1 MIHLVTGGSG
11 SGKSEYAEN
20 WLTGRN
26 KKDGTYIYIAT
37 MQPYTE
43 ETMKKIERHHRL
55 RAGKGFRTLEKYTDL
70 SELEI
75 PKNQGILLECISNLV
90 ANELYRE
97 DGTLNDLKETKEK
110 VEALIK
116 EHGYTTNIAA
126 KSLRTSKSKTIG
138 LIVPNIDN
146 AWFSQLALAIEK
158 QFFDNNYSV
167 FICNTSQDEK
177 KEVAYFKSLDSKMVD
192 GIICI
197 SGIEEI
203 PSHFLSRDI
212 PIVCIDRKPKDH
224 SEAYYV
230 ESNHYS
236 GGYQATEELINQ
248 GCKNIA
254 ILSRNKSLSVNRQRL
269 KGYLD
274 ALKDHHLEAKEEL
287 QIFVDANQA
296 NYEGARQ
303 IINQLIK
310 KGVTF
315 DGIFATN
322 DWRAYGALVA
332 LQENGIKVPEQV
344 KLIGF
349 DDIFIASTSHP
360 TLSTIRQDTPALAKT
375 ACDLLLDLM
384 NKEDNTEELQK
395 RYVLPVEIIRREST
409 A

>member
-1 MIHLVTGGSG
+1 MAQ
-11 SGKSEYAEN
+11 KSISIKEIAKMAN
-20 WLTGRN
+20 VSVATVSRVINNNGR
-26 KKDGTYIYIAT
+26 
-37 MQPYTE
+37 
-43 ETMKKIERHHRL
+43 
-55 RAGKGFRTLEKYTDL
+55 F
-70 SELEI
+70 S
-75 PKNQGILLECISNLV
+75 
-90 ANELYRE
+90 
-97 DGTLNDLKETKEK
+97 KETKEK

-116 EHGYTTNIAA
+116 EYGYTTNIAA

-158 QFFDNNYSV
+158 HFFDNNYSV
-167 FICNTSQDEK
+167 FICNTSQDEQ
-177 KEVAYFKSLDSKMVD
+177 KEIAYFKSLDSKMVD

-203 PSHFLSRDI
+203 PTHFLSRDI

-248 GCKNIA
+248 GCKNIV

-274 ALKDHHLEAKEEL
+274 
-287 QIFVDANQA
+287 DANQA

-303 IINQLIK
+303 AIDKLIK
-310 KGVTF
+310 SGIPF

-332 LQENGIKVPEQV
+332 LQENNIKVPEEV

-360 TLSTIRQDTPALAKT
+360 SLSTIKQNTPALAKT
-375 ACDLLLDLM
+375 ACDLLLNLM
-384 NKEDNTEELQK
+384 NNENTEELQK
-395 RYVLPVEIIRREST
+395 RYILPIEVVRREST
-409 A
+409 AK

>member
-1 MIHLVTGGSG
+1 MAS
-11 SGKSEYAEN
+11 
-20 WLTGRN
+20 
-26 KKDGTYIYIAT
+26 
-37 MQPYTE
+37 
-43 ETMKKIERHHRL
+43 
-55 RAGKGFRTLEKYTDL
+55 
-70 SELEI
+70 
-75 PKNQGILLECISNLV
+75 
-90 ANELYRE
+90 
-97 DGTLNDLKETKEK
+97 
-110 VEALIK
+110 
-116 EHGYTTNIAA
+116 
-126 KSLRTSKSKTIG
+126 
-138 LIVPNIDN
+138 
-146 AWFSQLALAIEK
+146 
-158 QFFDNNYSV
+158 
-167 FICNTSQDEK
+167 
-177 KEVAYFKSLDSKMVD
+177 
-192 GIICI
+192 
-197 SGIEEI
+197 
-203 PSHFLSRDI
+203 
-212 PIVCIDRKPKDH
+212 
-224 SEAYYV
+224 
-230 ESNHYS
+230 
-236 GGYQATEELINQ
+236 
-248 GCKNIA
+248 
-254 ILSRNKSLSVNRQRL
+254 
-269 KGYLD
+269 
-274 ALKDHHLEAKEEL
+274 